1 MGHRSMNKLQTI
13 AVVGGGAWGTALAT
27 VAARAG
33 RDVLLWVH
41 EPQVAEAINSSQ
53 ENTTYLPG
61 IPLDP
66 AIKATSDMSDLV
78 GTDACLLVPPAQHLR
93 AVTRG
98 LHDVLQKGTL
108 VAICAKGVE
117 QNSGKLMGEVVR
129 ETLPD
134 AIPAIL
140 SGPSFAADVARGL
153 PTAVTL
159 ACEEESAAISLV
171 EAVGSPTFR
180 PYWTSD
186 VIGTQIGGAMKN
198 VLAIACGI
206 VDGKAFGESAR
217 AALTARGFAE
227 MVRLGKRLGAAPETM
242 SGLSG
247 LGDLILTCSSPQS
260 RNMSLGMALGSGTP
274 LKDILNNRKSV
285 AEGVH
290 TAAAIK
296 TMGAKRHLDMPICDA
311 VADIVSGIQSVDEA
325 INSLLARPFTAE
337 V

>member
-1 MGHRSMNKLQTI
+1 MTTIRTI

-33 RDVLLWVH
+33 RNVLLWVH
-41 EPQVAEAINSSQ
+41 EADVAETINSAH

-61 IPLDP
+61 VPLDP
-66 AIKATSDMSDLV
+66 AIKATSEMSDLV

-93 AVTRG
+93 AVTKD
-98 LHDVLQKGTL
+98 LHDVLQKGAL
-108 VAICAKGVE
+108 VAICAKGIE
-117 QNSGKLMGEVVR
+117 QNSGKLMSEVIN

-159 ACEEESAAISLV
+159 ACSEESAALALV

-186 VIGTQIGGAMKN
+186 VIGTQIGGAIKN

-206 VDGKAFGESAR
+206 VDGKELGESAR

-260 RNMSLGMALGSGTP
+260 RNMSLGIALGQGTS
-274 LKDILNNRKSV
+274 LKDIMGDRSSV

-290 TAAAIK
+290 TAAAVK
-296 TMGAKRHLDMPICDA
+296 SMGEKRHLDMPICDA
-311 VADIVSGIQSVDEA
+311 VADIVSGIQSIDEA
-325 INSLLARPFTAE
+325 ITSLLSRPFTAE
-337 V
+337 G